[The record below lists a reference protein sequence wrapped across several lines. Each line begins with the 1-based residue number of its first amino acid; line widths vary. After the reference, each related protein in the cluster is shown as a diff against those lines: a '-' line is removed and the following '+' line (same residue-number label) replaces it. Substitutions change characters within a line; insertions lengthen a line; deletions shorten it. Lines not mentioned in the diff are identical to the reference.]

1 MAYSH
6 SNAWAAI
13 DACTK
18 WREWSLTPES
28 RREQSV
34 MPWADWGMAG
44 LLTPGL
50 MTLNECRIAWPTLW
64 ADASTHYKHPKKRCD
79 SPHFSTFALS
89 SCSKAKPLIR
99 HLCVLTTRNLALK
112 WLLCEKIVNDDNYPD
127 YGVILDGEDYIGI
140 HVDHK
145 GTGFSCA
152 FAQIG
157 AARSPVKRYCCGPNP
172 TAGTSVYV
180 WTHKELRDGCYSRDQ
195 DGGFH

>member
-1 MAYSH
+1 MRFSSLLNICALLLLQSEAAYSTFV
-6 SNAWAAI
+6 
-13 DACTK
+13 CTDNSK
-18 WREWSLTPES
+18 
-28 RREQSV
+28 
-34 MPWADWGMAG
+34 
-44 LLTPGL
+44 PG
-50 MTLNECRIAWPTLW
+50 
-64 ADASTHYKHPKKRCD
+64 
-79 SPHFSTFALS
+79 
-89 SCSKAKPLIR
+89 AKIGY
-99 HLCVLTTRNLALK
+99 CVR
-112 WLLCEKIVNDDNYPD
+112 KIVNDDNYPD